1 MLGRRKPQRDLF
13 RPDNLLS
20 DYVGEHSLYG
30 LLAQHGAEWFSDD
43 SFSSLR
49 AVPEGVGA
57 AVGVAVAVVRG
68 ITAAD
73 P

>member
-43 SFSSLR
+43 SFRELY
-49 AVPEGVGA
+49 G
-57 AVGVAVAVVRG
+57 RG
-68 ITAAD
+68 GGGHRCRRRSCAWHYCCRPMTG
-73 P
+73 